1 MPRGVPASGSLRIYF
16 LDVGQGD
23 AVLVVGPDGKSLLY
37 DAGRERDD
45 AARLALERG
54 VTRLDLAI
62 ASHVDAD
69 HIGGFEE
76 VARQLRPRLFL
87 NNGIAGSTQTY
98 GRVIAA
104 MRKAGT
110 QGLVATRR
118 TIKLGDSLELQV
130 LPAPAG
136 LPRSDQNANSVGVLL
151 RFGAFRAFFG
161 GDSDPATTAG
171 WTRLYGKAF
180 AGVPVYKASHH
191 GSRHN
196 DTLAFLRL
204 LQPKEVIIGVGEGNR
219 FGHPAREALVRY
231 RAVGARLHRTDLNGT
246 VTITAQP
253 DGSYSVEAERV
264 VSDAELLKPG
274 G

>member
-1 MPRGVPASGSLRIYF
+1 
-16 LDVGQGD
+16 
-23 AVLVVGPDGKSLLY
+23 VLAPDGRSLLY
-37 DAGRERDD
+37 DAGRDRDN
-45 AARLALERG
+45 AARLALDRG

-98 GRVIAA
+98 GRVVAA
-104 MRKAGT
+104 MREAGT

-118 TIKLGDSLELQV
+118 TIKLGDNLEVQV
-130 LPAPAG
+130 MPAPAG
-136 LPRSDQNANSVGVLL
+136 LPRSDENANSVGVLL
-151 RFGAFRAFFG
+151 RFGAFRAFLG
-161 GDSDPATTAG
+161 GDAEPATTEG
-171 WTRLYGKAF
+171 WTRLYGKAL
-180 AGVPVYKASHH
+180 AGVPVYKAAHH

-204 LQPKEVIIGVGEGNR
+204 IQPREVIIGVGEGNR
-219 FGHPAREALVRY
+219 FGHPDREALVRY
-231 RAVGARLHRTDLNGT
+231 RKVGARLHRTDLNGT
-246 VTITAQP
+246 VMITAQP

-264 VSDAELLKPG
+264 VSASELLKPG